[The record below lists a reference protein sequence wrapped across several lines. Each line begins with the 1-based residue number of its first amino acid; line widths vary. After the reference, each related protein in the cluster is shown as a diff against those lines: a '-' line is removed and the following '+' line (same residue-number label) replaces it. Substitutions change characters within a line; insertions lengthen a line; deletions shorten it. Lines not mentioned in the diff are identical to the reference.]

1 MERDE
6 FLKSLGL
13 GLALVC
19 TGSCMSGCGKGSDG
33 PEKPD
38 TNPPP
43 SGGDGGGG
51 GGGGTTASINLDT
64 QAKNI
69 GEQAVVGGVL
79 FYRIAAGNTPAS
91 FVATESV
98 CPHQQGNLVWKQAL
112 NRVQCQL
119 HFSEYSTGGAVLQG
133 PQGAAGSTR
142 ALKIYSTAVSGSTLT
157 ATIA

>member
-33 PEKPD
+33 PEKPP

-43 SGGDGGGG
+43 GGGG
-51 GGGGTTASINLDT
+51 GGGGNT
-64 QAKNI
+64 
-69 GEQAVVGGVL
+69 AVVDLATQLKAIGDQATVSGVL
-79 FYRIAAGNTPAS
+79 FFRIAAGDVPGS

-98 CPHQQGNLVWKQAL
+98 CPHQAGNLVWKQAA
-112 NRVQCQL
+112 NRVECQL
-119 HFSEYSTGGAVLQG
+119 HFSQYSTSGTILQQ
-133 PQGAAGSTR
+133 PQGTTGNTR
-142 ALKIYSTAVSGSTLT
+142 ALKIYSTAVNAGKLT

>member
-33 PEKPD
+33 PEEKPS

-43 SGGDGGGG
+43 SGGGGGG
-51 GGGGTTASINLDT
+51 GGGSTASIDLNNQIKT
-64 QAKNI
+64 I
-69 GEQAVVGGVL
+69 GEQTTVNGVL
-79 FYRIAAGNTPAS
+79 FFRVAAGNTSAA

-98 CPHQQGNLVWKQAL
+98 CPHQAGQLVWKQGL
-112 NRVQCQL
+112 NRVQCTL
-119 HFSEYSTGGAVLQG
+119 HSSEYSTSGTVLQG
-133 PQGAAGSTR
+133 PQNSPGTTR
-142 ALKIYSTAVSGSTLT
+142 ALKIYSTAVSGTTLT

>member
-33 PEKPD
+33 PEKPP

-43 SGGDGGGG
+43 GGGG
-51 GGGGTTASINLDT
+51 GGGGNTAVVDLAT
-64 QAKNI
+64 QLKAV
-69 GEQAVVGGVL
+69 GDQAVVNGVL
-79 FYRIAAGNTPAS
+79 FFRIAAGDTAGA
-91 FVATESV
+91 FVATEAI
-98 CPHQQGNLVWKQAL
+98 CPHQGGNLIWKQAD

-119 HFSEYSTGGAVLQG
+119 HQSEYATSGAVLQG
-133 PQGAAGSTR
+133 PQGAAGNTR
-142 ALKIYSTAVSGSTLT
+142 ALKIYSTAVSAGKLT

>member
-33 PEKPD
+33 PEKPP

-43 SGGDGGGG
+43 GGGG
-51 GGGGTTASINLDT
+51 GGGGGAVVDLATTI
-64 QAKNI
+64 KNI
-69 GEQAVVGGVL
+69 GDSTVVSGVL
-79 FYRIAAGNTPAS
+79 FYRIAAGDTPAS

-98 CPHQQGNLVWKQAL
+98 CPHQGGNLVWKQAA
-112 NRVQCQL
+112 NRVECQL
-119 HFSEYSTGGAVLQG
+119 HFSQYSTSGAVLQG

-142 ALKIYSTAVSGSTLT
+142 ALKIYSTSVAAGKLT
-157 ATIA
+157 ATVA